1 MNITATPNEESRKL
15 TAEEK
20 KLVDS
25 LSSLAAL
32 LGNALFYYGRSVLNL
47 TFEQYEEIEAAAKE
61 DDLFTLAK
69 DPEKEELEAAAA
81 REKGTQFKEPESP
94 GTQVLQALTL
104 MHPSVRQ
111 MLGESALYQ
120 IFSDALKHYDRTG
133 ESLEEQIHGMNLI
146 PLAGLWII
154 TKRVFAFSHQ
164 QDCFRIFD
172 ALMKGITEKKLTALP
187 DLEQITDSD
196 RTNMDTFY
204 AAYFAGS
211 PEPVGKEDQ
220 PDQQPEEKKQPEEPT
235 SITTFAATDKIYMAA
250 SKAFRNQKAI
260 AASGFVIDPA
270 DGLEGR
276 KLNVGT
282 ASRPVVIR
290 AMITDKDGKSPV
302 QLTEFEMNIEATIGQ
317 MFQMNGYKS
326 FKCTPA
332 QIYRIYAGMDTEDTV
347 HPDQIEKVVKAM
359 DKLIQTPATLNFAE
373 QLEKH
378 TRMKKRDNFDYTDA
392 SRVGN
397 LITGVHDQRKTHS
410 YNGTTVEHTFTIHE
424 MPMFYAYSYAVGQLY
439 TVSKYLLTGETP
451 PAQEVQKKAK
461 EKPKAAGTRR
471 LRSDD
476 IDLRRYL
483 LRYIEYQKTEKEKR
497 DKKLKAYNKPIPA
510 YFEFFLPFETVA
522 KEFLEGTAT
531 AKIMRKIREQTYAFM
546 IEQMNSPDSAVT
558 FADYYKKGKAL
569 HGVRVRI

>member
-1 MNITATPNEESRKL
+1 MNITATPNEESRNL

-196 RTNMDTFY
+196 HSNMDTFY

-235 SITTFAATDKIYMAA
+235 SITTFTATDKIYLPSA
-250 SKAFRNQKAI
+250 KVFRKQQEI
-260 AASGFVIDPA
+260 ARTGVERDI
-270 DGLEGR
+270 
-276 KLNVGT
+276 NVGREGHPVIVK
-282 ASRPVVIR
+282 AS
-290 AMITDKDGKSPV
+290 ITDKDGKSPV
-302 QLTEFEMNIEATIGQ
+302 LLTEFEMNIEATIGQ

-332 QIYRIYAGMDTEDTV
+332 QIYRIYAGME
-347 HPDQIEKVVKAM
+347 PDANVSPVQIEKVVKAM

-410 YNGTTVEHTFTIHE
+410 YNGITVENTFTIHE

-439 TVSKYLLTGETP
+439 TVSKYLLTGSTP
-451 PAQEVQKKAK
+451 PEPETKKSAQKKK
-461 EKPKAAGTRR
+461 RTLNRS
-471 LRSDD
+471 LSSDD
-476 IDLRRYL
+476 IDLRRHL

-497 DKKLKAYNKPIPA
+497 DKKLKQHLKPVPP
-510 YFEFFLPFETVA
+510 YFEFLLPFETVA
-522 KEFLEGTAT
+522 KELHYDADSP
-531 AKIMRKIREQTYAFM
+531 KKMRMLREQTYAFM
-546 IEQMNSPDSAVT
+546 IEQMNSPDSDVT

>member
-1 MNITATPNEESRKL
+1 MKITATPNEEGRKL

-32 LGNALFYYGRSVLNL
+32 LGNALFYYGRTVLNI
-47 TFEQYEEIEAAAKE
+47 TFDQYEEIEAAAAAQE

-69 DPEKEELEAAAA
+69 DPEKKELEAAAA
-81 REKGTQFKEPESP
+81 KAKGTTFKEPESP
-94 GTQVLQALTL
+94 AQVIQALTL
-104 MHPSVRQ
+104 MHPDVRQ
-111 MLGESALYQ
+111 MLGDSAIYQ
-120 IFSDALKHYDRTG
+120 IFSDALTHHSQTG
-133 ESLEEQIHGMNLI
+133 ESLEEQINGLNLV

-154 TKRVFAFSHQ
+154 AKRVFAFGHQ

-172 ALMKGITEKKLTALP
+172 ALMKGITEKKLPDLP
-187 DLEQITDSD
+187 DLEQITDTD
-196 RTNMDTFY
+196 RHNMDAFY
-204 AAYFAGS
+204 SSYFAGS
-211 PEPVGKEDQ
+211 PKPIGAEAQ
-220 PDQQPEEKKQPEEPT
+220 DQQPEEKKKPEEPT
-235 SITTFAATDKIYMAA
+235 SITTFTATDKIYLPA
-250 SKAFRNQKAI
+250 SKAFRNQQAI

-290 AMITDKDGKSPV
+290 AMITAKDGKSPV
-302 QLTEFEMNIEATIGQ
+302 QLSTFEMNIEATIGQ

-332 QIYRIYAGMDTEDTV
+332 QIYRIYAGMDTEETV
-347 HPDQIEKVVKAM
+347 HPESIEKVVKAM
-359 DKLIQTPATLNFAE
+359 DKLIQTPATLEFAE
-373 QLEKH
+373 QIEKH
-378 TRMKKRDNFDYTDA
+378 TRMKKRENFDYTDT

-397 LITGVHDQRKTHS
+397 LITGVHDQKKTHS

-461 EKPKAAGTRR
+461 GKPKAAGTRR

-476 IDLRRYL
+476 IDLRRHL
-483 LRYIEYQKTEKEKR
+483 LRYIEYQKSEKEKR

-522 KEFLEGTAT
+522 EEIKVDTT
-531 AKIMRKIREQTYAFM
+531 SAKTMRKIREQTYAFM
-546 IEQMNSPDSAVT
+546 IEQMNSPDSDVT

-569 HGVRVRI
+569 YGVRVRI

>member
-196 RTNMDTFY
+196 RSNMDTFY

-235 SITTFAATDKIYMAA
+235 SITTFTATDKIYLPSA
-250 SKAFRNQKAI
+250 KVFRKQQEI
-260 AASGFVIDPA
+260 ARTGVERDI
-270 DGLEGR
+270 
-276 KLNVGT
+276 NVGREGHPVIVK
-282 ASRPVVIR
+282 AS
-290 AMITDKDGKSPV
+290 ITDKDGKSPIL
-302 QLTEFEMNIEATIGQ
+302 LTEFEMNIEATVGQ

-332 QIYRIYAGMDTEDTV
+332 QIYRIYAGMEPGDPV
-347 HPDQIEKVVKAM
+347 SPAQIERVVKAM

-378 TRMKKRDNFDYTDA
+378 TRMKKRDNFDYTDT

-397 LITGVHDQRKTHS
+397 LITGVHDQKKTRT
-410 YNGTTVEHTFTIHE
+410 YNGTTIENTFTIHE

-439 TVSKYLLTGETP
+439 TVNKYLLTGSTP
-451 PAQEVQKKAK
+451 PEPETKKSAQKKK
-461 EKPKAAGTRR
+461 RSLNR
-471 LRSDD
+471 NLSSDD
-476 IDLRRYL
+476 IDLRRHL

-497 DKKLKAYNKPIPA
+497 DKKLKQHMKPVPE
-510 YFEFFLPFETVA
+510 YFEFFLPFETIA
-522 KEFLEGTAT
+522 KELHYDADSP
-531 AKIMRKIREQTYAFM
+531 KKMRMLREQTYAFM
-546 IEQMNSPDSAVT
+546 IEQMNSPDSEVS
-558 FADYYKKGKAL
+558 FADYYKRGKAL

>member
-1 MNITATPNEESRKL
+1 MNITATPNEENRNL

-32 LGNALFYYGRSVLNL
+32 LGNALFYYGRSVLHL
-47 TFEQYEEIEAAAKE
+47 TFEKYEEIEAAAKQ

-104 MHPSVRQ
+104 MHPDVKK
-111 MLGESALYQ
+111 MMGTSAIYQ

-172 ALMKGITEKKLTALP
+172 ALMKGITEKKLPDLP

-196 RTNMDTFY
+196 RSNMDTFY

-235 SITTFAATDKIYMAA
+235 SITTFTATDKIYLPSA
-250 SKAFRNQKAI
+250 KVFRKQQEI
-260 AASGFVIDPA
+260 ARTGVERDI
-270 DGLEGR
+270 
-276 KLNVGT
+276 NVGREGHPVIVK
-282 ASRPVVIR
+282 AS
-290 AMITDKDGKSPV
+290 ITDKDGKSPIL
-302 QLTEFEMNIEATIGQ
+302 LTEFEMNIEATIGQ

-332 QIYRIYAGMDTEDTV
+332 QIYRIYAGMEPGDAV
-347 HPDQIEKVVKAM
+347 NQSQIDKVIKAM

-378 TRMKKRDNFDYTDA
+378 TRMKKRSNFDYTDA

-397 LITGVHDQRKTHS
+397 LITGVHDQRKTRT
-410 YNGTTVEHTFTIHE
+410 YNGTTIENTFTIHE

-439 TVSKYLLTGETP
+439 TVNKYLLTGNTP
-451 PAQEVQKKAK
+451 PEPEQKKSTQK
-461 EKPKAAGTRR
+461 KKRTLNRN
-471 LRSDD
+471 LSSDD
-476 IDLRRYL
+476 IDLRRHL

-497 DKKLKAYNKPIPA
+497 DKKLKQHLKPVPE

-522 KEFLEGTAT
+522 KELHYDADSP
-531 AKIMRKIREQTYAFM
+531 KKMRMLREQTYAFM
-546 IEQMNSPDSAVT
+546 VEQMNSPDSDVT
-558 FADYYKKGKAL
+558 FADYYKRGKAL

>member
-1 MNITATPNEESRKL
+1 MNITATPNEENRNL

-69 DPEKEELEAAAA
+69 DPEREELEAAAA
-81 REKGTQFKEPESP
+81 RTKGTQFKEPESP

-104 MHPSVRQ
+104 MHPDVRQ
-111 MLGESALYQ
+111 MLGDSALYQ

-187 DLEQITDSD
+187 NLEQITDSD
-196 RTNMDTFY
+196 RSNMDTFY
-204 AAYFAGS
+204 AAYFAGL

-220 PDQQPEEKKQPEEPT
+220 SDQQLEEKKLPEEPT
-235 SITTFAATDKIYMAA
+235 SITTFTATDKIYLPSA
-250 SKAFRNQKAI
+250 KVFRKQQEI
-260 AASGFVIDPA
+260 ARTGVERDI
-270 DGLEGR
+270 
-276 KLNVGT
+276 NVGREGHPVIVK
-282 ASRPVVIR
+282 AS
-290 AMITDKDGKSPV
+290 ITDKDGKSPIM
-302 QLTEFEMNIEATIGQ
+302 LTEFEMNIEATIGQ

-332 QIYRIYAGMDTEDTV
+332 QIYRIYAGMEPGDAV
-347 HPDQIEKVVKAM
+347 NQSQIDKVIKAM

-378 TRMKKRDNFDYTDA
+378 TRMKKRSNFDYTDA

-397 LITGVHDQRKTHS
+397 LITGVHDQRKTRT
-410 YNGTTVEHTFTIHE
+410 YNGTTIENTFTIHE

-439 TVSKYLLTGETP
+439 TVNKYLLTGNTP
-451 PAQEVQKKAK
+451 PEPEQKKSTQK
-461 EKPKAAGTRR
+461 KKRTLNRN
-471 LRSDD
+471 LSSDD
-476 IDLRRYL
+476 IDLRRHL

-497 DKKLKAYNKPIPA
+497 DKKLKQHLKPVPG

-522 KEFLEGTAT
+522 KELHYDADSP
-531 AKIMRKIREQTYAFM
+531 KKMRMLREQTYAFM
-546 IEQMNSPDSAVT
+546 VEQMNSPDSAVI

-569 HGVRVRI
+569 HGVRIRI